1 MTERTQRAG
10 TTSPDGPATTGN
22 RNVGATGGRALRPR
36 NWSPVRAVTRRLSS
50 DGAQSGEPTA
60 DRRRSAVVDCALYL
74 DGQRQA
80 GDWDYADALAA
91 ARSAEAGFVWL
102 GLHEPELAEMTEIA
116 TTYGLHELAVEDAVK
131 AQQRPK
137 LERFGE
143 VSFLV
148 LRTARYC
155 EHTELTE
162 NSEVVETGQVM
173 LFIGPQFVVSV
184 RHGDA
189 CRLAPVREELEAR
202 RELLLN
208 GPWAVAY
215 AITDRVV
222 DLYLEVAD
230 QLEDDMDV
238 LETEVFDR
246 QTSGRIQRIYQMK
259 RELVEFK
266 RAVMPLQR
274 PLVTLTSQMNRDV
287 PKEVRRYF
295 RDVQDHLSRTV
306 EQVNSYDDLLNSIL
320 QARLAQ
326 VTVDQNNDMR
336 KIAAWAAIAAV
347 WTAIAGIYGMNFDFM
362 PELRMTYGYPVVLA
376 LMLSISLAL
385 YRWFRRN
392 DWL

>member
-1 MTERTQRAG
+1 MTDRVGRDRAAAQ
-10 TTSPDGPATTGN
+10 D
-22 RNVGATGGRALRPR
+22 GGRVLRPR
-36 NWSPVRAVTRRLSS
+36 AWAAPVRAMSRILNA
-50 DGAQSGEPTA
+50 DGTPRAAQPTGPDRSGI
-60 DRRRSAVVDCALYL
+60 VDCGLYVDGKRQPGEWTYAEALE
-74 DGQRQA
+74 
-80 GDWDYADALAA
+80 A
-91 ARSAEAGFVWL
+91 ARRERHGFVWL
-102 GLHEPELAEMTEIA
+102 GLHEPELDEMSAIA
-116 TTYGLHELAVEDAVK
+116 ATYGLHELAVEDAVK

-137 LERFGE
+137 LEQFGE

-155 EHTELTE
+155 EHAELTE

-173 LFIGPQFVVSV
+173 LFIGPNFLISV

-189 CRLAPVREELEAR
+189 CRLAPVRADLEAKR
-202 RELLLN
+202 DLLRQ

-230 QLEDDMDV
+230 QLEDDLDV
-238 LETEVFDR
+238 LEADVFDG
-246 QTSGRIQRIYQMK
+246 QGTGRIQRIYQMK

-274 PLVTLTSQMNRDV
+274 PLLSLTSQVNREV
-287 PKEVRRYF
+287 PQEVRRYF

-336 KIAAWAAIAAV
+336 KIAAWAAIGAV
-347 WTAIAGIYGMNFDFM
+347 WTAIAGIYGMNFKNM
-362 PELRMTYGYPVVLA
+362 PELKWTYGYPGVWAVNLG
-376 LMLSISLAL
+376 LSFIL

-392 DWL
+392 GWL

>member
-1 MTERTQRAG
+1 MTDQGQQGRTA
-10 TTSPDGPATTGN
+10 SPN
-22 RNVGATGGRALRPR
+22 GGRVLRPR
-36 NWSPVRAVTRRLSS
+36 DWVAPVRAMTRRLNS
-50 DGAQSGEPTA
+50 DNPQQLPAPSGPQ
-60 DRRRSAVVDCALYL
+60 RSAVVDCALYV
-74 DGQRQA
+74 DGQRQP
-80 GDWDYADALAA
+80 GDCRYAEALAA
-91 ARSAEAGFVWL
+91 ARREEHGFVWL
-102 GLHEPELAEMTEIA
+102 GLHEPELDEMTAIA
-116 TTYGLHELAVEDAVK
+116 ATYGLHELAVEDAVK

-137 LERFGE
+137 LEQFGE

-155 EHTELTE
+155 EHAELTE
-162 NSEVVETGQVM
+162 HSEVVETGQVM
-173 LFIGPQFVVSV
+173 LFIGPNFLISV

-189 CRLAPVREELEAR
+189 CRLAPVRADLETKQD
-202 RELLLN
+202 LLLQ

-215 AITDRVV
+215 AVTDRVV

-230 QLEDDMDV
+230 RLEDDLDT
-238 LETEVFDR
+238 LEADVFDR
-246 QTSGRIQRIYQMK
+246 QSSGRIQRIYQMK

-274 PLVTLTSQMNRDV
+274 PLMTLTAQMNRDV
-287 PKEVRRYF
+287 PKEIRRYF

-347 WTAIAGIYGMNFDFM
+347 WTAIAGIYGMNFDVM
-362 PELRMTYGYPVVLA
+362 PELGMTYGYPVVLA
-376 LMLSISLAL
+376 LMLAISLAL

-392 DWL
+392 GWL

>member
-1 MTERTQRAG
+1 MTDRAARER
-10 TTSPDGPATTGN
+10 SATLH
-22 RNVGATGGRALRPR
+22 GGRVLNPR
-36 NWSPVRAVTRRLSS
+36 AWVSPVRAMSRILNA
-50 DGAQSGEPTA
+50 DGSPRTPAPTGPGRSG
-60 DRRRSAVVDCALYL
+60 VVDCGLYV
-74 DGQRQA
+74 DGERRPGQWQ
-80 GDWDYADALAA
+80 YAEALAA
-91 ARSAEAGFVWL
+91 ARDERDGFVWL
-102 GLHEPELAEMTEIA
+102 GLHEPELAEMTAIA
-116 TTYGLHELAVEDAVK
+116 ETYGLHELAVEDAVK

-162 NSEVVETGQVM
+162 TSEVVETGQVM
-173 LFIGPQFVVSV
+173 LFIGPNFLISV

-189 CRLAPVREELEAR
+189 CRLSPVRADLEAKR
-202 RELLLN
+202 DLLRH

-230 QLEDDMDV
+230 QLEDDLDV
-238 LETEVFDR
+238 LEADVFDR
-246 QTSGRIQRIYQMK
+246 QSSGRIQRIYQMK

-266 RAVMPLQR
+266 RAVIPLQR
-274 PLVTLTSQMNRDV
+274 PLLTLTAQVNREV
-287 PKEVRRYF
+287 PQEVRRYF

-347 WTAIAGIYGMNFDFM
+347 WTAFAGVYGMNFENM
-362 PELRMTYGYPVVLA
+362 PELKWTYGYPGVLA
-376 LMLSISLAL
+376 LMLAISLAL

-392 DWL
+392 GWL

>member
-1 MTERTQRAG
+1 MTERTRRTGA
-10 TTSPDGPATTGN
+10 TAPATAGDRTASANGS
-22 RNVGATGGRALRPR
+22 RALRPR
-36 NWSPVRAVTRRLSS
+36 SWSPVRAVTRRLSP
-50 DGAQSGEPTA
+50 DGSQSGQPSTE
-60 DRRRSAVVDCALYL
+60 RRRNAVVDCALYL

-102 GLHEPELAEMTEIA
+102 GLHEPELAEMTDIA

-173 LFIGPQFVVSV
+173 LFIGPQFVISV

-362 PELRMTYGYPVVLA
+362 PELRVTYGYPVVLA

>member
-1 MTERTQRAG
+1 MTDRGQRGRTA
-10 TTSPDGPATTGN
+10 SPN
-22 RNVGATGGRALRPR
+22 GGRVLRPR
-36 NWSPVRAVTRRLSS
+36 DWAVRAMTRRLNP
-50 DGAQSGEPTA
+50 DGLQAPSAPAGPQ
-60 DRRRSAVVDCALYL
+60 RSAVVDCALYV
-74 DGQRQA
+74 DGRRQP
-80 GDWDYADALAA
+80 GDWRFADALAA
-91 ARSAEAGFVWL
+91 ARREENGFVWL
-102 GLHEPELAEMTEIA
+102 GLHEPELAEMTAIA
-116 TTYGLHELAVEDAVK
+116 ATYGLHELAVEDAVK

-137 LERFGE
+137 LEQFGD

-155 EHTELTE
+155 EHAELTE

-173 LFIGPQFVVSV
+173 LFIGPNFLISV

-189 CRLAPVREELEAR
+189 CRLAPVRADLETKQD
-202 RELLLN
+202 LLLH
-208 GPWAVAY
+208 GPWSVAY
-215 AITDRVV
+215 AVTDRVV
-222 DLYLEVAD
+222 DIYLEVAD
-230 QLEDDMDV
+230 RLEDDLDT
-238 LETEVFDR
+238 LEAEVFDR
-246 QTSGRIQRIYQMK
+246 QSSGRIQRIYQMK

-266 RAVMPLQR
+266 RAVTPLQR
-274 PLVTLTSQMNRDV
+274 PLMTLTAQLNRDV
-287 PKEVRRYF
+287 PDEIRRYF

-347 WTAIAGIYGMNFDFM
+347 WTAIAGIYGMNFDVM

-376 LMLSISLAL
+376 LMLAISLAL

-392 DWL
+392 GWL

>member
-1 MTERTQRAG
+1 MTEWVRRARPTG
-10 TTSPDGPATTGN
+10 QDDGQ
-22 RNVGATGGRALRPR
+22 VGSLGGGRTPRPR
-36 NWSPVRAVTRRLSS
+36 NWSPVRAMTRRLSP
-50 DGAQSGEPTA
+50 DGSQLARTPAE
-60 DRRRSAVVDCALYL
+60 RRRNAVVDCALYL
-74 DGQRQA
+74 DGRRQA
-80 GDWDYADALAA
+80 GDWDYAEALAA
-91 ARSAEAGFVWL
+91 ARSAETGFVWL

-137 LERFGE
+137 LERFGD
-143 VSFLV
+143 VNFLV

-162 NSEVVETGQVM
+162 TSDVVETGQVM
-173 LFIGPQFVVSV
+173 LFIGPHFVISV

-202 RELLLN
+202 QELLLH

-246 QTSGRIQRIYQMK
+246 QSSGRIQRIYQMK

-274 PLVTLTSQMNRDV
+274 PLLTLTTQMNRDV

-306 EQVNSYDDLLNSIL
+306 ELVNSYDDLLNSIL

-347 WTAIAGIYGMNFDFM
+347 WTAIAGIYGMNFEFM
-362 PELRMTYGYPVVLA
+362 PELKVTYGYPVVLA
-376 LMLSISLAL
+376 LMLGISLAL

>member
-1 MTERTQRAG
+1 MSDRTDRTRNTPLGAG
-10 TTSPDGPATTGN
+10 
-22 RNVGATGGRALRPR
+22 RVLRPR
-36 NWSPVRAVTRRLSS
+36 AWTAPVRAMSRILNTEESPRPTREVGP
-50 DGAQSGEPTA
+50 D
-60 DRRRSAVVDCALYL
+60 RSAVVDCALYVE
-74 DGQRQA
+74 GVRQP
-80 GDWDYADALAA
+80 GTWNYADALAA
-91 ARSAEAGFVWL
+91 ARRQPHAFVWL
-102 GLHEPELAEMTEIA
+102 GLHEPGLREMTGIA
-116 TTYGLHELAVEDAVK
+116 ATYGLHELAVEDAVK

-137 LERFGE
+137 LEQFGD

-162 NSEVVETGQVM
+162 TSEVVETGQVM
-173 LFIGPQFVVSV
+173 LFIGPDFLISV

-189 CRLAPVREELEAR
+189 CRLAPVRADLESTR
-202 RELLLN
+202 DLLLH

-215 AITDRVV
+215 AVTDRVV
-222 DLYLEVAD
+222 DVYLEVAD
-230 QLEDDMDV
+230 QIEDDLDV
-238 LETEVFDR
+238 LEAEVFDR
-246 QTSGRIQRIYQMK
+246 QSHGRIQRIYQMK

-266 RAVMPLQR
+266 RAVVPLQR
-274 PLVTLTSQMNRDV
+274 PMMTLTAQVNREV
-287 PKEVRRYF
+287 PKEIRRYF

-347 WTAIAGIYGMNFDFM
+347 WTAIAGIYGMNFENM
-362 PELRMTYGYPVVLA
+362 PELKMTYGYPVVLA
-376 LMLSISLAL
+376 LMLGISMAL

-392 DWL
+392 GWL

>member
-1 MTERTQRAG
+1 MTERTQRTE
-10 TTSPDGPATTGN
+10 TTSPAAAADKSPNAD
-22 RNVGATGGRALRPR
+22 GGRALRPR
-36 NWSPVRAVTRRLSS
+36 SWSPVRAVTRRRSPDRTRTNQMS
-50 DGAQSGEPTA
+50 A
-60 DRRRSAVVDCALYL
+60 DRRQSSVVDCALYL

-80 GDWDYADALAA
+80 GDWAYADALAA
-91 ARSAEAGFVWL
+91 ARSAETGFVWL
-102 GLHEPELAEMTEIA
+102 GLHEPELVEMTEIA
-116 TTYGLHELAVEDAVK
+116 STYGLHELAVEDAVK

-173 LFIGPQFVVSV
+173 LFIGPQFVISV

-230 QLEDDMDV
+230 KLEDDMDV

-274 PLVTLTSQMNRDV
+274 PLSTLTAQMNRDV

>member
-1 MTERTQRAG
+1 MSDRTDRA
-10 TTSPDGPATTGN
+10 
-22 RNVGATGGRALRPR
+22 RNTPLGAGRVLRPR
-36 NWSPVRAVTRRLSS
+36 AWAAPVRAMSRILNTEDTPRPPHETGP
-50 DGAQSGEPTA
+50 D
-60 DRRRSAVVDCALYL
+60 RSAVVDCALYVE
-74 DGQRQA
+74 GIRQP
-80 GDWDYADALAA
+80 GDWNYADALAA
-91 ARSAEAGFVWL
+91 ARRQPHAFVWL
-102 GLHEPELAEMTEIA
+102 GLHEPGLREMTGIA
-116 TTYGLHELAVEDAVK
+116 ATYGLHELAVEDAVK

-137 LERFGE
+137 LEQFGE

-162 NSEVVETGQVM
+162 TSEVVETGQVM
-173 LFIGPQFVVSV
+173 LFIGPDFVISV

-189 CRLAPVREELEAR
+189 CHLAPVRADLESTR
-202 RELLLN
+202 DLLLH

-215 AITDRVV
+215 AVTDRVV

-230 QLEDDMDV
+230 QVEDDLDV
-238 LETEVFDR
+238 LEAEVFDR
-246 QTSGRIQRIYQMK
+246 QSHGRIQRIYQMK

-266 RAVMPLQR
+266 RAVVPLQR
-274 PLVTLTSQMNRDV
+274 PLMTLTAQVNREV
-287 PKEVRRYF
+287 PKEIRRYF

-347 WTAIAGIYGMNFDFM
+347 WTAIAGIYGMNFENM
-362 PELRMTYGYPVVLA
+362 PELKMTYGYPVVLA
-376 LMLSISLAL
+376 LMLAISMAL

-392 DWL
+392 GWL

>member
-1 MTERTQRAG
+1 MADRVDGDRTV
-10 TTSPDGPATTGN
+10 PGN
-22 RNVGATGGRALRPR
+22 RGVRVPGARA
-36 NWSPVRAVTRRLSS
+36 WAGPVRAMSRMLNTEQPQPPTPAPAPVRSGVVTCGLYI
-50 DGAQSGEPTA
+50 DG
-60 DRRRSAVVDCALYL
+60 V
-74 DGQRQA
+74 RQP
-80 GDWDYADALAA
+80 GYQDYAEALAA
-91 ARSAEAGFVWL
+91 ARREPQAFVWL
-102 GLHEPELAEMTEIA
+102 GLHEPNLDEMTAIA
-116 TTYGLHELAVEDAVK
+116 QTYGLHELAVEDAVK
-131 AQQRPK
+131 AEQRPK

-148 LRTARYC
+148 LRTTRYV
-155 EHTELTE
+155 EHGELTE

-173 LFIGPQFVVSV
+173 LFIGPQFVISV

-189 CRLAPVREELEAR
+189 CRLSPVRADLESK
-202 RELLLN
+202 RELLSN

-215 AITDRVV
+215 AVTDRVV

-230 QLEDDMDV
+230 QVEDD
-238 LETEVFDR
+238 LETLEGQVFAR
-246 QTSGRIQRIYQMK
+246 QTHGRIQRIYQMK

-266 RAVMPLQR
+266 RAVVPLQR
-274 PLVTLTSQMNRDV
+274 PLMTLTGQMSRDV

-295 RDVQDHLSRTV
+295 RDVQDHLTRTV

-347 WTAIAGIYGMNFDFM
+347 WTAIAGIYGMNFEFM
-362 PELRMTYGYPVVLA
+362 PETHWTYGYPGVFAVMLA
-376 LMLSISLAL
+376 ISLGL

-392 DWL
+392 GWL